1 MSFAGQSG
9 RTGVKTKKTLVLTG
23 PDVAVGG
30 ADAVCLRLA
39 ELYGAGAGAVE
50 CDVGAIGAPG
60 LPAVETLARLR
71 LTARRWGRGLTV
83 TGAGP
88 ELRALLGLVGLVE
101 LFEPLGQPE
110 QREPAVGVQE
120 GIEPDDPAP

>member
-1 MSFAGQSG
+1 M
-9 RTGVKTKKTLVLTG
+9 KTQILVLTG

-50 CDVGAIGAPG
+50 CDVGALTAPG
-60 LPAVETLARLR
+60 LAAVETLARLR
-71 LTARRWGRGLTV
+71 LTARRWGRGLLV

-101 LFEPLGQPE
+101 LLGQPE
-110 QREPAVGVQE
+110 QREPPGGVEE
-120 GIEPDDPAP
+120 GVEPDDPPA